1 MLEVSMSR
9 EQRKQ
14 ITGQEKLAVLKQYLV
29 DRVPISKLCEEHG
42 LAPSQIYYWQSQLF
56 ESGASVFDRGKG
68 QRQARKVDDAKD
80 RQIAELREKLVKK
93 NEVVAELMEEH
104 VQLKKELG
112 EL

>member
-1 MLEVSMSR
+1 MSR

-14 ITGQEKLAVLKQYLV
+14 ITGQEKLAILKRYLV
-29 DRVPISKLCEEHG
+29 DREPISKLCEEHG

-56 ESGASVFDRGKG
+56 EAGAAVFDRGKG
-68 QRQARKVDDAKD
+68 QRQARRAEDAKD
-80 RQIAELREKLVKK
+80 QRIATLEAKLAKK

>member
-1 MLEVSMSR
+1 MSR

-29 DRVPISKLCEEHG
+29 DQVPISRLCEEHG

-68 QRQARKVDDAKD
+68 QRQARKADDAKD
-80 RQIAELREKLVKK
+80 RQIAELREKLAKK

>member
-1 MLEVSMSR
+1 
-9 EQRKQ
+9 
-14 ITGQEKLAVLKQYLV
+14 
-29 DRVPISKLCEEHG
+29 VPISKLCEEHG

-68 QRQARKVDDAKD
+68 QRQARQADDAKD
-80 RQIAELREKLVKK
+80 QRIARLEEKLAKK